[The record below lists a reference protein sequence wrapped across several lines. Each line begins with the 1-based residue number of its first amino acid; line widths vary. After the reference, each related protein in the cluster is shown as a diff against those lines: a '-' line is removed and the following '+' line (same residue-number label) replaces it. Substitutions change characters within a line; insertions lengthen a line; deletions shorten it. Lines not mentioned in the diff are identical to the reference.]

1 MLENSNL
8 PNSTILYIAITIIA
22 FIVLMLF
29 IVYLTRNNNKSIKY
43 AKEEQEDD
51 IDNLEIYNKLQNL
64 TDEIKRL
71 ESKLSIN

>member
-1 MLENSNL
+1 MLENSKL
-8 PNSTILYIAITIIA
+8 QTSTLLYIAITIIA

-29 IVYLTRNNNKSIKY
+29 IVYLTRNNNKTMKY
-43 AKEEQEDD
+43 AKEEEDD

-71 ESKLSIN
+71 ESKLTMN